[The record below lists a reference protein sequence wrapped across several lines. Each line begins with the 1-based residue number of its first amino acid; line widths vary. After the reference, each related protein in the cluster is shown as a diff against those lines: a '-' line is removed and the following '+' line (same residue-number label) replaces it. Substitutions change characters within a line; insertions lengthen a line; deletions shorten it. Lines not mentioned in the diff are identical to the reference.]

1 MKLKTT
7 KKQIKENANQ
17 IYAVGYCEL
26 DSLLKYESPFA
37 YSCGA
42 YGWSC
47 DYYQFDGVVIS
58 TGYSPIGESI
68 AYDLIKK
75 YNNLAKK
82 THSRDE
88 MSKLLQNFLTELIK
102 KKETQND

>member
-17 IYAVGYCEL
+17 LYAVGYCEL
-26 DSLLKYESPFA
+26 DSLLKYEYPFA
-37 YSCGA
+37 YSAGV

-47 DYYQFDGVVIS
+47 DYYQFDGVIIS
-58 TGYSPIGESI
+58 TGYSTIGEHCP
-68 AYDLIKK
+68 YDLQKK

-82 THSRDE
+82 NHSRSE
-88 MSKLLQNFLTELIK
+88 MGELLQDFLKELTK
-102 KKETQND
+102 KTD

>member
-26 DSLLKYESPFA
+26 DNLLAYESPFA

-47 DYYQFDGVVIS
+47 DYYNLNGVIIS
-58 TGYSPIGESI
+58 TGYSTIGEYCP
-68 AYDLIKK
+68 YDLQKK
-75 YNNLAKK
+75 YNDLAKK

-88 MSKLLQNFLTELIK
+88 MSKLLQNFLTELTK
-102 KKETQND
+102 NKG